1 MSLRFQNKYVL
12 YIDPNT
18 SYASMLSNVLFP
30 DVRSKSQSNNT
41 LEQSRGYFDAI
52 RRIRDRTEKGYDIIL
67 CEYELGDNRTAQEL
81 LEEVRRKR
89 MVPLSCIF
97 IMISSEQQRER
108 VMSVLEFAPDAYIL
122 KSENTPE
129 MVERRIAEAIADR
142 EELLP
147 IFTAIDAKNHEE
159 ALRLCNAYIDAGGRL
174 ARKVKRLRGFIYLEL
189 RDYEN
194 ARRAYEELVDLDAA
208 GSAVSSAGHAYAK
221 SGLARSLYHL
231 GKSVEAEQLLREVT
245 EEHPDYMQGYDSLS
259 ELLLGTGRAAEAQE
273 VMQQAVDR
281 SPKRYDRQQLLALT
295 ALENEDFETSRDA
308 LKKVTRE
315 GKFLSSNHPSNYALL
330 AESQL
335 ELGNF
340 DDAMKALKEA
350 GEFFRKTEHA
360 QTAEFCSA
368 TMEHAIHTRKGDAK
382 QAEAALKKAV
392 ELHQSGSSDFASVN
406 ERLQA
411 NFAVQCFAA
420 GHTEVA
426 ENALNV
432 ALQGSAK
439 GAEAVRKVAAKKLA
453 QTPELLQAVIAST
466 DKVERTLSQTLD
478 NVLDLF
484 KRGSL
489 DEALATIESMVHD
502 SPNNTE
508 ILAKAAQI
516 SLMYIE
522 HTGFDK
528 TRFDYANDLVA
539 RIQRMSPNSKH
550 VRVLHLLA
558 DRTRKKYGHDDIPQM
573 PDKPAAAGAEAT
585 ATDPPDDLLDS
596 ISL

>member
-1 MSLRFQNKYVL
+1 MSLRFRNKDVL

-30 DVRSKSQSNNT
+30 DVRTNAETNNT
-41 LEQSRGYFDAI
+41 LDQSRGYFDAI
-52 RRIRDRTEKGYDIIL
+52 RRIKSRAEKNYDIIL
-67 CEYELGDNRTAQEL
+67 CEYELGDNRSAQEL
-81 LEEVRRKR
+81 LEEIRRKR
-89 MVPLSCIF
+89 LVPLSCIF
-97 IMISSEQQRER
+97 IMISSEQQRDR

-122 KSENTPE
+122 KSENTPD

-147 IFTAIDAKNHEE
+147 IFSAIDSKNHEE

-174 ARKVKRLRGFIYLEL
+174 SRKVKRLRGFIYLEL

-194 ARRAYEELVDLDAA
+194 ARRAYEELIELDNTKR
-208 GSAVSSAGHAYAK
+208 SAGNAYAK
-221 SGLARSLYHL
+221 NGLARSLYHL
-231 GKSVEAEQLLREVT
+231 GKPNEAEQLLREVT
-245 EEHPDYMQGYDSLS
+245 EEHPDYMQGYDSLY

-315 GKFLSSNHPSNYALL
+315 GKYLSSNHPSNYALL

-350 GEFFRKTEHA
+350 GDFFKKTDLA
-360 QTAEFCSA
+360 KTAEFCSA
-368 TMEHAIHTRKGDAK
+368 TMEHAIHARKGDVR

-392 ELHQSGSSDFASVN
+392 EIHQSGGSDFSSVN

-411 NFAVQCFAA
+411 NFAVQCFEA

-426 ENALNV
+426 ENALSV

-439 GAEAVRKVAAKKLA
+439 GAAAVRKVAAKKLA
-453 QTPELLQAVIAST
+453 QRPELLQTVIASAE
-466 DKVERTLSQTLD
+466 KVERTLTQTLD

-484 KRGSL
+484 KRGSQ
-489 DEALATIESMVHD
+489 DEALATIESMVRD

-522 HTGFDK
+522 HTQFDK
-528 TRFDYANDLVA
+528 ARFDYANELA
-539 RIQRMSPNSKH
+539 AQIQCMNPNSKH
-550 VRVLHLLA
+550 VRILHLLA
-558 DRTRKKYGHDDIPQM
+558 DRIRKKYRQDAIPQM
-573 PDKPAAAGAEAT
+573 PAKTAPAA
-585 ATDPPDDLLDS
+585 DKDFPDDLLDS
-596 ISL
+596 ISI